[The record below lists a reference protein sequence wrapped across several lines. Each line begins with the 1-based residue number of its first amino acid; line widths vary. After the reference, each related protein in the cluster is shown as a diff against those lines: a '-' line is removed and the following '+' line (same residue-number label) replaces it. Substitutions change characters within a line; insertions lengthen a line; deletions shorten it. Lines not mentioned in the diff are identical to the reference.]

1 MPRIAQRSSKR
12 RSPRLARTLACAAVA
27 VPALLV
33 AGCSSDSGGEGGGS
47 ASSDDAGGSTPSAA
61 PVKFKEL
68 PDACKTLSKDSV
80 KKLTPKTENPS
91 GKRIGSGNTQ
101 DSGSCLWSGLDKF
114 DYRQLTISLK
124 RFESDTS
131 RGSGNKLAGAF
142 LEQQTDALKSEKS
155 NKELKSAPVSGIG
168 DEATSIGYKVEKKDG
183 KKGEDFREHRLVAR
197 SANVVVTVDYAGA
210 GFESGKTP
218 GADELKKNAEKAAK
232 EAVASLK

>member
-1 MPRIAQRSSKR
+1 MPRNAQRTSQR

-33 AGCSSDSGGEGGGS
+33 AGCSSDSGGQSDTS
-47 ASSDDAGGSTPSAA
+47 APAEDKAEPSAA

-68 PDACKTLSKDSV
+68 PDACKTVPRGTV
-80 KKLTPKTENPS
+80 KELTPKTDNAS
-91 GKRIGSGNTQ
+91 GKRIGSGNTK

-114 DYRQLTISLK
+114 DYRQLTVSLK
-124 RFESDTS
+124 RFDSDTS
-131 RGSGNKLAGAF
+131 RGSGNELAGTF
-142 LEQQTDALKSEKS
+142 LTQQADAVKSDKS
-155 NKELKSAPVSGIG
+155 NKDVKSASAEGIG
-168 DEATSIGYKVEKKDG
+168 DKATSVSYEAKRKNGDKS
-183 KKGEDFREHRLVAR
+183 EDFREHRLVAR

-232 EAVASLK
+232 EAIASLK

>member
-1 MPRIAQRSSKR
+1 MPRKAQRTPQR

-33 AGCSSDSGGEGGGS
+33 AGCSSDSGGGEGAS
-47 ASSDDAGGSTPSAA
+47 ASSDKGGGEQSAA

-68 PDACKTLSKDSV
+68 PDACKALSRDTV

-114 DYRQLTISLK
+114 DYRQLTVSLK

-131 RGSGNKLAGAF
+131 RGSGDKLAGAF
-142 LEQQTDALKSEKS
+142 LKQQADAIKSDKA
-155 NKELKSAPVSGIG
+155 NKELKSASAGGIG
-168 DEATSIGYKVEKKDG
+168 EEATSLGYKVEKKDG
-183 KKGEDFREHRLVAR
+183 KKSEDFREHRLVAR

-218 GADELKKNAEKAAK
+218 SADDLRKNAETAAK